1 MLRSST
7 GDSPFSQNDEATEQD
22 AVEESQSEQ
31 GANPIPAEDDVSGF
45 AEPPVISTD

>member
-7 GDSPFSQNDEATEQD
+7 EDSRFNQENEEIETAP
-22 AVEESQSEQ
+22 VEEMPSESS
-31 GANPIPAEDDVSGF
+31 PASSNEDDVSGF